1 PGLTAEAVA
10 RELGISQRSLHR
22 CLADGGA
29 TFAAT
34 LLDCRMQAARR
45 MLGDARFD
53 RLAVAEIGFRCGLAD
68 ASHFVRLCRQQ
79 LGATPGALRLARIG
93 HRAGG

>member
-1 PGLTAEAVA
+1 MA

-22 CLADGGA
+22 CLAERGEGGEGGT
-29 TFAAT
+29 TFATA
-34 LLDCRMQAARR
+34 LLGFRMQAARR

-53 RLAVAEIGFRCGLAD
+53 RLAVAEIGFRVGLRD

-79 LGATPGALRLARIG
+79 LGATPGALRRLR
-93 HRAGG
+93 